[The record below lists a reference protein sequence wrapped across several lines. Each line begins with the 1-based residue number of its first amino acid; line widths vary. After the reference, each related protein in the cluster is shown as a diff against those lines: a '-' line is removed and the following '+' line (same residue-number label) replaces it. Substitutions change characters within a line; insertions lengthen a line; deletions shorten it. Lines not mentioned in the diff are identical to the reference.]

1 MDAAWHVQDS
11 SSPYQWH
18 TYRYSPLL
26 AYLMLPNVTWSPNL
40 GKLLFVLCDVAAG
53 FLIYSILKREAGSAA
68 AAAARESTA
77 RLSAC
82 LWLYNPLVMNVS
94 TRGSAESVVV
104 TLVLLT
110 IHLYQQVS
118 YQLHCTDSVKRF
130 SIRPAPMQ
138 KVYILTGLV
147 YGLAVHMKIYPII
160 YCLTLYLPLAS
171 GLGWRS
177 LLEVSTPR
185 LRLVTA
191 TLLTLTLTLLLPVRT
206 QLPGTHLPPPYRQD
220 TSKYKF
226 FCLWLRL
233 QKDLMSVRLFVR
245 SSIHPNESIWNVK
258 PVVLTIM

>member
-1 MDAAWHVQDS
+1 MITDAARHVWDGG
-11 SSPYQWH
+11 SPYQRH

-53 FLIYSILKREAGSAA
+53 FLIYSILKREAGS

-171 GLGWRS
+171 GAGWRS

-191 TLLTLTLTLLLPVRT
+191 TLLSLGILTLTFYHLYGHDFLEHTYLYHITRRDIRYVWLL
-206 QLPGTHLPPPYRQD
+206 YC
-220 TSKYKF
+220 F
-226 FCLWLRL
+226 FSL
-233 QKDLMSVRLFVR
+233 
-245 SSIHPNESIWNVK
+245 
-258 PVVLTIM
+258 